1 MPKPAREN
9 RKFTIVESI
18 HNLARCGCSRNTIA
32 IILNIDNDKLTNNIE
47 YRKAYEKGQENFK
60 RDLLVAQR
68 EAAIIKKNPSM
79 LMWLGKQYLGQ
90 SEKTQNTQI
99 IDNAGLTL
107 NIITS
112 DQSDEERLKRIEKEI
127 NGN

>member
-1 MPKPAREN
+1 MPKPPREKQ
-9 RKFTIVESI
+9 KFTIVESI
-18 HNLARCGCSRNTIA
+18 ENMARCGCSRNTIA
-32 IILNIDNDKLTNNIE
+32 IILDFDNDKLSNNIE

-60 RDLLVAQR
+60 HDLLVAQR
-68 EAAIIKKNPSM
+68 EVAIIKKNPTM
-79 LMWLGKQYLGQ
+79 LIWLGKQYLGQ
-90 SEKTQNTQI
+90 CEKTQNTQI

>member
-1 MPKPAREN
+1 MPKPQREKQ
-9 RKFTIVESI
+9 KFTIAESI
-18 HNLARCGCSRNTIA
+18 HNLARCGCSRSTIA

-47 YRKAYEKGQENFK
+47 YLRAYEKGQENFK

-68 EAAIIKKNPSM
+68 EAAIIKRNPTM

-90 SEKTQNTQI
+90 CEKTQNTQI
-99 IDNAGLTL
+99 IDNSGLTL
-107 NIITS
+107 NIVSS
-112 DQSDEERLKRIEKEI
+112 DQSDDDRIKKIENEL